1 MKGRVLLV
9 LLAALVT
16 LVLGGSGVLAASA
29 QGTARA
35 VPYVF
40 GGTLLS
46 DPPTGAT
53 SIVVRV
59 ETGNR
64 RALHRLVGHN
74 QDQAFSVSGET
85 VFLRWSNRVPTVVSL
100 DALQAGDWVTVRVR
114 APRGSSLAEVTTRPA
129 ASVASRADRPGPAAR
144 LPLWRFEGTLTAPAG
159 SSSLSLTVTSGNWN
173 ALHAMLGQPLQQTF
187 TFDASTIFLRWQGR
201 VPTVISAS
209 QLQAGD
215 RITIRIRAPHGS
227 SLAQLR
233 SVPARKVADR
243 EPPAPAGS

>member
-9 LLAALVT
+9 ALVALVT

-46 DPPTGAT
+46 DPPSGAT
-53 SIVVRV
+53 SISVRV

-74 QDQAFSVSGET
+74 PDQAFSVSGET

-129 ASVASRADRPGPAAR
+129 ASVASRPDRPGPAH

-159 SSSLSLTVTSGNWN
+159 PSSLALTVTSGNWN
-173 ALHAMLGQPLQQTF
+173 ALHAMLGQPLQQAF
-187 TFDASTIFLRWQGR
+187 SFDARTIFVRWQGR
-201 VPTVISAS
+201 VPTVISPA

-215 RITIRIRAPHGS
+215 RIAVRIRAPRGS

-233 SVPARKVADR
+233 SIPARAVADR